1 MPAGA
6 KTTRGKKSAA
16 AATAEPAANTEVP
29 VTVEAPVVKTPPKS
43 RKKVAP
49 AEAPEVPISSEQP
62 VSAPLKPQKKAKK
75 PVKVVAI
82 VTPNGIEGSFT
93 PEPRR
98 PLIAHLNARSDE
110 LLFPDG
116 GPSGVASGDGPE
128 PYNPAGANVFAD
140 EQEQIVGAAPFAAP
154 VREEEAPKKSIYSGA
169 AIGPQAET
177 RPLQCFAK
185 ADLMVQFAE
194 DSKAKRL
201 PERTETAC
209 FWCAHTFDWRPCV
222 IPEREVAGVYNVYG
236 NFCCPECAFAYLLQ
250 ETMDP
255 HVRWERIALLHRIY
269 DREGKGRMFPAPGRE
284 VLKLFGGPLTIESF
298 RATMRAGK
306 VRIDVHMPP
315 MVSILGSIDTKPID
329 FFDSSLK
336 NTLVGS
342 LQQEKTQKAEEGLR
356 LKRTKPLKDREST
369 LDSVMN
375 IQIRATGGQR

>member
-1 MPAGA
+1 MPAA
-6 KTTRGKKSAA
+6 KTTRAKK
-16 AATAEPAANTEVP
+16 TAVVADVPEPEPVP
-29 VTVEAPVVKTPPKS
+29 KPAPKS
-43 RKKVAP
+43 RKKATVVA
-49 AEAPEVPISSEQP
+49 EEQP
-62 VSAPLKPQKKAKK
+62 VATAEPITAPVTAPAPAPATAKKAKK

-98 PLIAHLNARSDE
+98 PLIAHLNVRSDE

-116 GPSGVASGDGPE
+116 GASAPTADGPE

-140 EQEQIVGAAPFAAP
+140 EQEQIQNAAPFAALSEK
-154 VREEEAPKKSIYSGA
+154 REEEVVKKSIYSGA
-169 AIGPQAET
+169 PAGPQVET

-185 ADLMVQFAE
+185 ADLMVQFAD

-201 PERTETAC
+201 PERTDIAC
-209 FWCAHTFDWRPCV
+209 FWCAHGFDWRPCV

-269 DREGKGRMFPAPGRE
+269 DREGKGRMFPAAGRE

-298 RATMRAGK
+298 RATMRSGK
-306 VRIDVHMPP
+306 VRIDIHMPP

-375 IQIRATGGQR
+375 IQIRGGSRPV